1 MARDLSLYIHIPF
14 CKSRCIYCNFLT
26 FAGKND
32 WIPAYVEALLQE
44 IKKRSKKQKS
54 KAVET
59 IYFGGGTPS
68 LIDPV
73 LIKKVIHLITACF
86 KVKKGAEVSMECNP
100 ESVDKNRL
108 EIYKNSGVT
117 RFSLGVQ
124 SLNKKTLWRIA
135 RPHDSK
141 TIFKA
146 LDSFKAS
153 KIKDFGVD
161 FIMGLPGQTL
171 KSFQKEI
178 ETILK
183 YKPVHISAYFLSY
196 DTPKID
202 NFIKECPNEDEQI
215 KMYEWLCKRLKKAK
229 FAHYEISNWAQ
240 KGFECKHNKRYWE
253 QKDYLG
259 LGLGAHS
266 IVDSKM
272 WENQKDLPA
281 YIKNPMKICGEMGI
295 DEDLKR
301 MEYLMLRLRTN
312 EGINLNKYRTLGDTK
327 ELLKN
332 AEPYIQTGHLKKI
345 GNRLVATEKGF
356 LVTERILE
364 RVI

>member
-1 MARDLSLYIHIPF
+1 MAKDLSLYIHIPF
-14 CKSRCIYCNFLT
+14 CKSRCMYCNFLT

-32 WIPAYVEALLQE
+32 WIQKYVKALEQE
-44 IKKRSKKQKS
+44 IKKRSKNQKN
-54 KAVET
+54 KVIET

-68 LIDPV
+68 LIDPI
-73 LIKKVIHLITACF
+73 LIKKIIHLIMAYF
-86 KVKKGAEVSMECNP
+86 KVKRGAEVSIECNP

-108 EIYKNSGVT
+108 EIYKKAGVT

-135 RPHDSK
+135 RPHDSE

-146 LDSFKAS
+146 LDCFKKA

-161 FIMGLPGQTL
+161 FIIGLPFQTL
-171 KSFQKEI
+171 KIFKKEI

-183 YKPVHISAYFLSY
+183 YKPMHTSAYFLSY

-202 NFIKECPNEDEQI
+202 NFIKECPCEEKQI
-215 KMYEWLCKRLKKAK
+215 KMYEWLCKRLIKAK
-229 FAHYEISNWAQ
+229 FAHYEISNWACV
-240 KGFECKHNKRYWE
+240 GFECKHNKRYWE

-266 IVDSKM
+266 IIDSEM
-272 WENQKDLPA
+272 WENQRDLAA
-281 YIKNPMKICGEMGI
+281 YIKNPMKICEEMGI

-301 MEYLMLRLRTN
+301 MEYLMLSLRTN
-312 EGINLNKYRTLGDTK
+312 AGINLKKYAKLGNVK

-332 AEPYIQTGHLKKI
+332 AAPYLKTGQLKKI
-345 GNRLVATEKGF
+345 GDRLFATEKGF